1 MILELIN
8 MTIYLVDDYAVAFKN
23 KEDAAAFV
31 REKEFNAK
39 KLAYY
44 KEAFGATHSEN
55 SIVYLINNKINQL
68 KNDGYRFIKDQAHK

>member
-1 MILELIN
+1 
-8 MTIYLVDDYAVAFKN
+8 MTIYLVDYYGVAFKN

-44 KEAFGATHSEN
+44 KAAFAATYSQE
-55 SIVYLINNKINQL
+55 SIVYLVNNKIREVEL
-68 KNDGYRFIKDQAHK
+68 K

>member
-1 MILELIN
+1 
-8 MTIYLVDDYAVAFKN
+8 MTIYLVDDYGVAFKD
-23 KEDAAAFV
+23 KKDAAAFV

-55 SIVYLINNKINQL
+55 SIVYLINNKIREVEL
-68 KNDGYRFIKDQAHK
+68 K

>member
-1 MILELIN
+1 MNLELIN
-8 MTIYLVDDYAVAFKN
+8 MTIYLVDDYGVAFKN

-55 SIVYLINNKINQL
+55 SIVYLVNNKIREIEL
-68 KNDGYRFIKDQAHK
+68 K